1 MLGERVSNRIDF
13 QRLGAKLTLAAI
25 LSAGFTVAGAVPQL
39 RAQDQT
45 SSNSNQG
52 RSDADVQSDVAYA
65 LSHSKSLQGQHIT
78 AATVEGDV
86 TVSGYVH
93 DEASKEL
100 AETVIARVK
109 GVRSVSNNL
118 TVGDAPQTN
127 TANAQPVDS
136 NAGSQAQDPNYDPAQ
151 QNLAP
156 PAGGQD
162 QAQQQDPAQNGQA
175 PDQQAN
181 MPPPP
186 GGDPQ
191 YSAPQQPYPQQP
203 YPQQPYGQQQRQPY
217 GQQQAY
223 GQQQNY
229 PPQPPSGPVTVP
241 AGTMLQV
248 RTSEP
253 LDATR
258 VQVGQVFQATV
269 AADIYQGGVLALPRG
284 AVITGKVLGTASNKG
299 DLAGKQGMVLGLT
312 SINLSGQSYLLPVDN
327 MSQLGPGKGGYS
339 AGNTLGTA
347 GVGAVIG
354 AIAGG
359 GVGAAIGAGAGA
371 IVGAGASAAT
381 TGPRL
386 YIPAEAVLNFHLNA
400 PLTVT
405 PVSAQEAQRL
415 AADSGYPQMQRR
427 GPYPYGPYGAYPPPP
442 PPPGY
447 YYPYRYPV
455 AYSPY
460 YYYGYRYYR

>member
-1 MLGERVSNRIDF
+1 MLGERVSKRSKF
-13 QRLGAKLTLAAI
+13 QRLGTNLTLAAF
-25 LSAGFTVAGAVPQL
+25 LSTGFAVAGAAPQAW
-39 RAQDQT
+39 AQDQT
-45 SSNSNQG
+45 ASAASQG
-52 RSDADVQSDVAYA
+52 RSDADIQSDVAYA

-100 AETVIARVK
+100 AETVISGVK
-109 GVRSVSNNL
+109 GVRSVNNNL
-118 TVGDAPQTN
+118 AVGNAPQTN
-127 TANAQPVDS
+127 TANAQPADP
-136 NAGSQAQDPNYDPAQ
+136 NATQGQDPNYDPAQ

-156 PAGGQD
+156 AGAQD
-162 QAQQQDPAQNGQA
+162 QNQAQGAPM
-175 PDQQAN
+175 PDQQGNQQGN

-186 GGDPQ
+186 SNDPQ
-191 YSAPQQPYPQQP
+191 YSAPRQPYPQ
-203 YPQQPYGQQQRQPY
+203 RPY

-223 GQQQNY
+223 GQQNY
-229 PPQPPSGPVTVP
+229 PPQPQQPLAPVTIP
-241 AGTMLQV
+241 TGTLLQI

-253 LDATR
+253 LDATK

-269 AADIYQGGVLALPRG
+269 ASDVYQAGVLALPRG
-284 AVITGKVLGTASNKG
+284 AVITGKVLGTATNKG
-299 DLAGKQGMVLGLT
+299 DLVGKQGMVLGLT
-312 SINLSGQSYLLPVDN
+312 SINLGGQSYLLPVEN
-327 MSQLGPGKGGYS
+327 WSQLGPGKGGYS
-339 AGNTLGTA
+339 AANTAGTA
-347 GVGAVIG
+347 GLGAIIG

-359 GVGAAIGAGAGA
+359 GAGAAIGAGAGA
-371 IVGAGASAAT
+371 LVGAGASAAT

-386 YIPAEAVLNFHLNA
+386 FIPAEAVLNFHLTA

-415 AADSGYPQMQRR
+415 ASSAYPQMQRR
-427 GPYPYGPYGAYPPPP
+427 GPYPYGAYPPP

-455 AYSPY
+455 VYPT
-460 YYYGYRYYR
+460 YYYGYRY